1 MGLSGGTAMRCSTL
15 LCILTTVIA
24 YLVMGAL
31 VFHYLEA
38 PYEEGIHIKLLDT
51 RREFLDNYTCVS
63 PDMLQ
68 ALIEVQETKISRYFV
83 LN

>member
-1 MGLSGGTAMRCSTL
+1 MASGLNGRTAMRCSTL
-15 LCILTTVIA
+15 LGILTSVLV

-31 VFHYLEA
+31 VFHYLET
-38 PYEEGIHIKLLDT
+38 PREEGVHIDFLQT

-68 ALIEVQETKISRYFV
+68 ALIEVQQ
-83 LN
+83 

>member
-1 MGLSGGTAMRCSTL
+1 MRCSTV
-15 LCILTTVIA
+15 LCILTAVLG

-38 PYEEGIHIKLLDT
+38 PYEKGIHIQLLEA

-68 ALIEVQETKISRYFV
+68 ALIEVQEEKKQ
-83 LN
+83 LLL